1 LRELVVGKV
10 HYLSFNVL
18 YLESRRRNRP
28 RGKHV
33 KRTAAARNAR
43 VEPAEQAD
51 PSRMELRVGARL
63 RHPRLLNRMRLN
75 VAERAMCSEGMLSK
89 IENDRA
95 IPSLTTLHRLCK
107 ALNLSASSLLN
118 NGRRDVRAI
127 IGHPLGSGGEG
138 VKAEVLIPHA
148 EGRLL
153 EGFIVIIELG
163 GHSGGVL
170 SHKGEEVPVGAGY
183 QGHDPS
189 A

>member
-1 LRELVVGKV
+1 
-10 HYLSFNVL
+10 
-18 YLESRRRNRP
+18 
-28 RGKHV
+28 V

-63 RHPRLLNRMRLN
+63 RHARLLNLMRLKD

-107 ALNLSASSLLN
+107 ALNVSASSPLN
-118 NGRRDVRAI
+118 NGRRDARAI

-153 EGFIVIIELG
+153 EGFIVIIEPG